1 MEQTIQALGA
11 IALKAIP
18 TIVLLVFLHFYL
30 KFMLFAPLRK
40 VLKER
45 DDLTAGAQRAAKESL
60 ASADRKAAEFET
72 KLQQARAEAYKQQ
85 EETRKQWMED
95 QARQVAE
102 AHARTQATV
111 KQARFEIATEA
122 ASARQSLLDTAGALA
137 DGIATAILGRGSK

>member
-18 TIVLLVFLHFYL
+18 TVILLIFLHFYL

-60 ASADRKAAEFET
+60 SLADRKAAEFET
-72 KLQQARAEAYKQQ
+72 KLQEARAEAYKQQ
-85 EETRKQWMED
+85 EETRKQWLED

-102 AHARTQATV
+102 AHARTQVTL
-111 KQARFEIATEA
+111 KQARFEIASEA
-122 ASARQSLLDTAGALA
+122 ASARQNLLDTSGALA
-137 DGIATAILGRGSK
+137 DGIATAILGKGSK